1 MPSRISQTQVKIGD
15 LLVAEPFL
23 NDPNFKR
30 SVILL
35 CHHDKEGS
43 LGFIL
48 NHKMKFKFNELIN
61 NFPKFEADV
70 FAGGPV
76 QTDTLHFIHNVGDLL
91 EGSVR
96 ISSGVYFGGDLDNLR
111 FLIEAKLIEPKHIR
125 FYLGYTG
132 WEELQLQQ
140 EFKEGTWI
148 PANMHANYI
157 FKSDPELLWQ
167 NVLEQ
172 KNGNFAVI
180 SRMTDCEY
188 EN

>member
-1 MPSRISQTQVKIGD
+1 MPSRISQTQVKVGD

-43 LGFIL
+43 LGFVL
-48 NHKMKFKFNELIN
+48 NHKMKVKFNELVN
-61 NFPKFEADV
+61 NFPKFDADV

-76 QTDTLHFIHNVGDLL
+76 QTNTLHFIHNVGDLL

-96 ISSGVYFGGDLDNLR
+96 ISSGVYFGGDLNNLR
-111 FLIEAKLIEPKHIR
+111 FLIESKLIEPKHIR

-132 WEELQLQQ
+132 WEEMQLQQ

-157 FKSDPELLWQ
+157 FKSDPKALWQ

-180 SRMTDCEY
+180 SKMVDTEY